1 MSYEV
6 IARKWRPQTF
16 EQLVGQPH
24 ISRTILNSIK
34 NDRLHH
40 ALLFTGPR
48 GTGKTSSARIL
59 AKILKCPNVTEATP
73 CNQCTTC
80 DEIAQGRNIDVIE
93 IDGASNNGVD
103 AIRELREGVSFLPSQ
118 GKYKIYI
125 LDEVHMLSTGAFNAL
140 LKTLEEPP
148 AHVLF
153 VLATTEVNKIPVT
166 ILSRVQRFD
175 FRRISTKQIVEHL
188 KNICAKDSVDIDT
201 ESLWTIARQGDGSMR
216 DSQSLLDQV
225 ITFAGQKI
233 TPQLAVDI
241 LGLTDRALVL
251 ETLTALCARNL
262 SDTMACIEK
271 LRESGFDPI
280 IFGKELIESI
290 RNAIFLKVSKNP
302 TSLDLPDSEI
312 RYLTDLGEPLQYE
325 DLHLIF
331 DMILKGI
338 SDLTRSV
345 DPILVMEILL
355 LRCAQAPNV
364 VQISELLSARPQG
377 TVTQSQDSVARP
389 AAPAMATHKSNPIG
403 INPQEKWFQFVQQ
416 VKAADPIL
424 GAKIENLIFINHKDN
439 KLELGIP
446 AKVSFLSPQFQDKA
460 LLSDLG
466 KHVHIEYGA
475 GCEFTITES
484 KQSSVKVATTAKS
497 LATEKENAKTQEV
510 IEDLSKHPL
519 VRSASQA
526 FKVKIK
532 SVTNKGDHK

>member
-6 IARKWRPQTF
+6 IARKWRPQNF

-59 AKILKCPNVTEATP
+59 AKILKCPNQKDAIP
-73 CNQCTTC
+73 CDHCSTC
-80 DEIAQGRNIDVIE
+80 QEVALGRNIDVIE

-118 GKYKIYI
+118 GKFKIYI

-148 AHVLF
+148 SHVIF
-153 VLATTEVNKIPVT
+153 ILATTEVNKIPVT

-188 KNICAKDSVDIDT
+188 SNICKKDSVDIDT

-225 ITFAGQKI
+225 ITFSGNKI
-233 TPQLAVDI
+233 TSQLTVDI

-251 ETLTALCARNL
+251 ETLTALCRRQLKETL
-262 SDTMACIEK
+262 SCIEK
-271 LRESGFDPI
+271 LRESGFDPM
-280 IFGKELIESI
+280 IFGKELLESI
-290 RNAIFLKVSKNP
+290 RNAIFLKVAAS
-302 TSLDLPDSEI
+302 SQSIELPDSEI
-312 RYLTDLGEPLQYE
+312 RYLTDLGADLRYE
-325 DLHLIF
+325 DLHLLF
-331 DMILKGI
+331 DMILKGL
-338 SDLTRSV
+338 SDLAKSS

-364 VQISELLSARPQG
+364 VQLGQLFEGKPLPPIPPPQK
-377 TVTQSQDSVARP
+377 
-389 AAPAMATHKSNPIG
+389 AAPDAPVKKHNALG
-403 INPQEKWFQFVQQ
+403 INPQEKWFQFVQNM
-416 VKAADPIL
+416 KHADPIL
-424 GAKIENLIFINHKDN
+424 GAKIENLIFVGFENN
-439 KLELGIP
+439 RLELSIP
-446 AKVSFLSPQFQDKA
+446 SRVSFLAPQFQDKS
-460 LLSDLG
+460 LLTELE
-466 KHVHIEYGA
+466 KRVRAEYGPQSQ
-475 GCEFTITES
+475 FVIFES
-484 KQSSVKVATTAKS
+484 KQAPSSGSTAKAIAS
-497 LATEKENAKTQEV
+497 EKERAKNQEV
-510 IEDLSKHPL
+510 IEDLSNHPL
-519 VRSASQA
+519 VKSASQT

-532 SVTNKGDHK
+532 SVTNKGEHK